1 MKNSIAWKTE
11 FDVTIYTANCFSVS
25 NQILGEDVRNLRVG
39 LEDVK
44 KEKEKEPDNF
54 IIFVS
59 PYTP

>member
-1 MKNSIAWKTE
+1 M
-11 FDVTIYTANCFSVS
+11 TIYTANCFSVS

-44 KEKEKEPDNF
+44 IEKEKEPDNF